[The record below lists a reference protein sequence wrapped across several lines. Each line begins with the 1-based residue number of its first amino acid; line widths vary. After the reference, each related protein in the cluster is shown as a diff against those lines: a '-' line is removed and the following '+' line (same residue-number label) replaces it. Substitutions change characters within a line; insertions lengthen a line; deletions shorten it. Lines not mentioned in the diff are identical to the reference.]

1 VQNLGVNILSE
12 CFFLGPDFDGALKRN
27 LYHKII
33 ILFYLKET
41 YMFDEKELDTLD
53 LSVKQDSLYLEESF
67 SDLDMGSIRR
77 LTPVKPNGLKDKS
90 RKQIFVGHL
99 NIMTPQ
105 GPIPIQAPIDA
116 RNLKEAM
123 EMYPGA
129 MKIALK
135 KMKEHVEKLK
145 EEQESR
151 IIVPGS

>member
-1 VQNLGVNILSE
+1 M
-12 CFFLGPDFDGALKRN
+12 FDG
-27 LYHKII
+27 
-33 ILFYLKET
+33 
-41 YMFDEKELDTLD
+41 KELDTLD
-53 LSVKQDSLYLEESF
+53 LSVKQENLYLEESF
-67 SDLDMGSIRR
+67 SDLDMASIRR

-116 RNLKEAM
+116 RNLKEAV
-123 EMYPGA
+123 ELYPDT

-135 KMKEHVEKLK
+135 KMQEEVEKLK
-145 EEQESR
+145 EKQEPR

>member
-1 VQNLGVNILSE
+1 M
-12 CFFLGPDFDGALKRN
+12 FDG
-27 LYHKII
+27 
-33 ILFYLKET
+33 
-41 YMFDEKELDTLD
+41 KELDTLD
-53 LSVKQDSLYLEESF
+53 LSVKQENLYLEESF
-67 SDLDMGSIRR
+67 SDLDMASIRR

-116 RNLKEAM
+116 RNLKEAV
-123 EMYPGA
+123 ELYPDT

-135 KMKEHVEKLK
+135 KMQEEVEKLK

>member
-1 VQNLGVNILSE
+1 M
-12 CFFLGPDFDGALKRN
+12 FDG
-27 LYHKII
+27 
-33 ILFYLKET
+33 
-41 YMFDEKELDTLD
+41 KELDTLD
-53 LSVKQDSLYLEESF
+53 LSVKQENLYLEESF
-67 SDLDMGSIRR
+67 SDLDMASIRR

-116 RNLKEAM
+116 RNLKEAV
-123 EMYPGA
+123 ELYPNT

-135 KMKEHVEKLK
+135 KMQEEVEKLK
-145 EEQESR
+145 EKQESR